1 MADQERERPTTNQP
15 LHGPRRRLAPAL
27 LAVLGLVVAIV
38 VVLLVITWARYST

>member
-1 MADQERERPTTNQP
+1 MAEQERERPTTNQP

>member
-1 MADQERERPTTNQP
+1 MAEQERERPTTNQP
-15 LHGPRRRLAPAL
+15 VHGPRRRLAPAL